1 MTMLNIFN
9 TEPLEAKLLMQLLNS
24 YLEPAAIFS
33 RHGDLKL
40 ANPEWRISQKDGQF
54 EAVFKDK
61 ATKDKIFRIGKALRH
76 RKQLTEAIDDNIVQ
90 ITPFGEDNIVR
101 LLSLGAPKNNNI
113 EPQNSDKSDDLTNIN
128 QTNDDNNIIKP
139 VPLPTD
145 VIGHISEVPP
155 ISRANLASLIAGA
168 PFGIA
173 RLSGRNIKDAQI
185 VGTNPSFVRIT
196 GIDSGK
202 KLNEIV
208 NESDNDKL
216 EKLAIGSLTPVELSM
231 RDNPKTI
238 CEAWMLED
246 GEKGSA
252 VLLIDITE
260 RREMEGRLTQA
271 NKLEVIGKIASEVA
285 HELNNLLTVIVL
297 NTDALLMRHPVGD
310 PSYQELQG
318 IRNTT
323 GRAANLVHTLLAFSR
338 KQTFRREVLDI
349 GAVLNE
355 FSYLL
360 HQVLDER
367 VDFEIH
373 HGRDLPPVLADKQQ
387 LETMFMNF
395 ITNAR
400 DAVLSHNPSGGAV
413 KMATRKANRDDV
425 IRELK
430 DERVADI
437 PDTKFCEIT
446 VTDNGSGMSPETAK
460 KIFEPFFTTKE
471 TGKGT
476 GIGMASIYGIVKQ
489 SGGYITLDT
498 ELGKGTTFKVFL
510 PEADKNEI
518 KTPEPVVKEPVK
530 RATNL
535 SGNGR
540 ILLVEDEDGLRS
552 ITAQILKQRGYDVKE
567 AGDGEEALEL
577 LEGNSGQID
586 LLISDVVM
594 PVMDGPTLL
603 KEAKPYLGDAR
614 VIFMSGYAEQDFG
627 GLLEKDRDIHFL
639 PKPFEMVQL
648 AEKVKKVLSGE

>member
-1 MTMLNIFN
+1 MLNLFSS
-9 TEPLEAKLLMQLLNS
+9 EPMEARLLVQLLNS

-33 RHGDLKL
+33 KNGDLKL

-54 EAVFKDK
+54 EAIFKDK

-76 RKQLTEAIDDNIVQ
+76 RRALTEAIEEYIVQ
-90 ITPFGEDNIVR
+90 ITPFGDDNIVR
-101 LLSLGAPKNNNI
+101 LLSLGAPKNKNI
-113 EPQNSDKSDDLTNIN
+113 DIEEENVVRA
-128 QTNDDNNIIKP
+128 
-139 VPLPTD
+139 VPLPAKQ
-145 VIGHISEVPP
+145 IESIAEVPP

-168 PFGIA
+168 PLGIA
-173 RLSGRNIKDAQI
+173 RLSGRDIAEAQI
-185 VGTNPSFVRIT
+185 IGTNPAFVRIS
-196 GIDSGK
+196 GVDSGQN
-202 KLNEIV
+202 LREIV
-208 NESDNDKL
+208 SDEDVAKL
-216 EKLAIGSLTPVELSM
+216 DKLAIGSVSPVELVMKTNS
-231 RDNPKTI
+231 KTI
-238 CEAWMLED
+238 CEAWLLED
-246 GEKGSA
+246 GEKGA
-252 VLLIDITE
+252 AILLIDISE

-271 NKLEVIGKIASEVA
+271 NKMEVIGKIASEVA

-349 GAVLNE
+349 GAVLTE

-367 VDFEIH
+367 VKFEIH
-373 HGRDLPPVLADKQQ
+373 HGRDLPNVLADKQQ

-400 DAVLSHNPSGGAV
+400 DAVLSHNQSGGWV
-413 KMATRKANRDDV
+413 KMSTKKASRDEV
-425 IRELK
+425 VKALK
-430 DERVADI
+430 DEKVADI
-437 PDTKFCEIT
+437 PNVKYCQIS
-446 VTDNGSGMSPETAK
+446 VSDNGSGMTQETAK

-476 GIGMASIYGIVKQ
+476 GIGMASVYGIVKQ

-498 ELGKGTTFKVFL
+498 EVGKGTTFSVFL
-510 PEADKNEI
+510 PEASEEDAVKAVTI
-518 KTPEPVVKEPVK
+518 TPKEPAK
-530 RATNL
+530 RAMNL
-535 SGNGR
+535 SGKGR
-540 ILLVEDEDGLRS
+540 ILLVEDEDGLRT

-567 AGDGEEALEL
+567 AGDGEEALEI
-577 LEGNSGQID
+577 LEQNSGEID

-594 PVMDGPTLL
+594 PIMDGPTLL

-627 GLLEKDRDIHFL
+627 EILEKDRAIHFL

-648 AEKVKKVLSGE
+648 AEKVKTVLGGG